1 MRALRCAWRAA
12 LPRSGVSLA
21 SVNATSKRFAISW
34 LVGTKLLFLLGEFLL
49 GIGAAECN
57 PAASTGPSVW
67 TLASVLKA
75 LERGPKLIG
84 CCICLDY
91 GLWIGR
97 FGITGET
104 ALRGGEV
111 VSVMSGCVGA
121 SKWGHWRVCVA
132 DALSGNVAHAQIIV
146 FCIMSMPRANVSS
159 NNGAQYAEMTVNK
172 IATEASAL
180 NESSAHAINEPLFSH
195 TRAC

>member
-1 MRALRCAWRAA
+1 MLN
-12 LPRSGVSLA
+12 LLGVQSSSLK
-21 SVNATSKRFAISW
+21 ATSKSSAISS
-34 LVGTKLLFLLGEFLL
+34 LVGIKLFLLRGEFLL
-49 GIGAAECN
+49 SDGIGAAECN
-57 PAASTGPSVW
+57 PAASNGPSW
-67 TLASVLKA
+67 ILASVLKA

-91 GLWIGR
+91 GSWIGR

-104 ALRGGEV
+104 AVRGWEV

-121 SKWGHWRVCVA
+121 SKWGHWHVCVA
-132 DALSGNVAHAQIIV
+132 DALSSNVAHAQLIV
-146 FCIMSMPRANVSS
+146 FCIMSMPRANVSN

>member
-1 MRALRCAWRAA
+1 MRASRCAWRAG
-12 LPRSGVSLA
+12 LPRMGVSSA
-21 SVNATSKRFAISW
+21 SVKATSRRLAISW

-57 PAASTGPSVW
+57 PAASNGPSW

-91 GLWIGR
+91 GSWIGR
-97 FGITGET
+97 FGIDGD
-104 ALRGGEV
+104 AAVRGAEV
-111 VSVMSGCVGA
+111 VCVMSGCVGA

-132 DALSGNVAHAQIIV
+132 AAFVKQRGTRSDHRFSQ
-146 FCIMSMPRANVSS
+146 
-159 NNGAQYAEMTVNK
+159 QVN
-172 IATEASAL
+172 TASK
-180 NESSAHAINEPLFSH
+180 
-195 TRAC
+195 R